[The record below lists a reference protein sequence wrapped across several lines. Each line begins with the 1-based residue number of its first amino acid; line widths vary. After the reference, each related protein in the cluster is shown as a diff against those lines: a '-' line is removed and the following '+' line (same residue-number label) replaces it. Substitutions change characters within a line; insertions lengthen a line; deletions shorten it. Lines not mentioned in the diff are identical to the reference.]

1 MSITQIA
8 HWLMLGVGVG
18 ILIGYLMA
26 WLTVARAD

>member
-8 HWLMLGVGVG
+8 YWLMLGVGVG
-18 ILIGYLMA
+18 LVIGFLTA

>member
-18 ILIGYLMA
+18 LAIGFLVA
-26 WLTVARAD
+26 WLTVARAE